1 MKPRSPLT
9 YLLTPVKVGR
19 VDLKAMKSAG
29 VTVPQ
34 IINYYTYMTEYMW
47 NVISPE
53 PEVHTRSRTLTSMT
67 SFTLSTQNIGNFKLY
82 RRPHQNI
89 HLIFLFD
96 NINND
101 SSAGY

>member
-67 SFTLSTQNIGNFKLY
+67 SFTLIS
-82 RRPHQNI
+82 P
-89 HLIFLFD
+89 IFNHALKRC
-96 NINND
+96 
-101 SSAGY
+101 YP